1 MSFIKDYLSPL
12 LKWWWLIIVAPI
24 IAAGSAYL
32 FARQLPPVYQARTTL
47 LIGRAIQDP
56 NPSGTEF
63 GLSYQLAAEYASMA
77 MREPVMNAAK
87 AALGLSEL
95 PKFEANA
102 RGIFLEI
109 AVLHTDPRFA
119 QAVANVLAQQLILL
133 SPVNTQ
139 QTSGNDSLF
148 VQQQL
153 KELQASIE
161 STRQEITKKQEDLS
175 KFNSA
180 LDVARTNTELKALE
194 DKSSTLQT
202 LYTQLFA
209 STREAAFNTLSV
221 FDPASLP
228 TTPIGPRRTLIVL
241 LAAVSGLAFAV
252 AAAYLIEFMDD
263 TIKASD
269 EITRLVNVPTIG
281 YIGEM
286 QGYKPTFVAS
296 QPRSPVADAFRGL
309 RTNLEFMSVDHPMK
323 KLAICSAEASD
334 GKSTVAI
341 NLAIVMAQ
349 SEKKVILLD
358 ADLRSPILH
367 KYLDIPENPG
377 LSDVFLDRVKIQD
390 VLVEWSGTPKF
401 KIIPAGSTPPNSAE
415 LLGSRKMD
423 QILDELSE
431 MADII
436 ILDGPPGFVVDAVV
450 LSSKVDGVLLVI
462 NMGETRRGPI
472 KAVVEQFQRV
482 EANLVGVVLNR
493 ITKGSAYYGTYYH
506 SSYYSKEPVTRP
518 IPSKLTKTSKW
529 SLKSFSAKYLSR
541 FLPKKKIFDI
551 HQLDRVLNKAPAISQ
566 PIQTR
571 DKQPEAFQVSQIE
584 SNKPETVQTAPM
596 EEQQPEGVQMAPLEE
611 KQPEAIKTAPVEE
624 KQPEAAQ
631 IAPVKKKHKKAGG
644 TKEGE
649 TKPEAVVLSQA
660 QEGIPNAVESVQTE
674 VNQPETNP
682 IILADEQETESIKP
696 IPTKAKRQRGVRT
709 VQKKEL
715 NV

>member
-12 LKWWWLIIVAPI
+12 FKWWWLVIVAPI
-24 IAAGSAYL
+24 IAAGSAFL

-63 GLSYQLAAEYASMA
+63 GLSYQLAAEYANMA

-95 PKFEANA
+95 PKYEANA

-139 QTSGNDSLF
+139 HSSGNDSQF

-153 KELQASIE
+153 TELQESIE

-228 TTPIGPRRTLIVL
+228 TTPIGPRTTLIVL
-241 LAAVSGLAFAV
+241 LAAASGLAFAV
-252 AAAYLIEFMDD
+252 GAAYLIEFMDD

-358 ADLRSPILH
+358 ADLRSPVLH

-401 KIIPAGSTPPNSAE
+401 KIIAAGSTPPNSAE

-482 EANLVGVVLNR
+482 DANLVGVVLNR

-518 IPSKLTKTSKW
+518 IPSNLMNKSKW
-529 SLKSFSAKYLSR
+529 GLKSFSAKYLSR
-541 FLPKKKIFDI
+541 FLPKKKTFDVD
-551 HQLDRVLNKAPAISQ
+551 QLNRVLNKAPVISQ
-566 PIQTR
+566 PIEVG
-571 DKQPEAFQVSQIE
+571 DKQPESFPVSQMA
-584 SNKPETVQTAPM
+584 SNKPEAVQTAPID
-596 EEQQPEGVQMAPLEE
+596 EKQPEDLQIATMEE
-611 KQPEAIKTAPVEE
+611 KQPKVVQTAPVEE
-624 KQPEAAQ
+624 KILEAAQ
-631 IAPVKKKHKKAGG
+631 VPPVRRKHKKAV
-644 TKEGE
+644 E
-649 TKPEAVVLSQA
+649 TIDGVKNSETVVLSQA
-660 QEGIPNAVESVQTE
+660 NEALPTAGESVQPE
-674 VNQPETNP
+674 VSQPENP
-682 IILADEQETESIKP
+682 TLTMADEQETESLKP

-709 VQKKEL
+709 AQKKEL